1 MYELAPSFQLSRKT
15 EYTGGKAGIAPF
27 ALNSTNH
34 ALTQFTHLCINYS
47 NAYLITLRIS
57 CIDCESLEYSALAR
71 ISFKL

>member
-1 MYELAPSFQLSRKT
+1 M
-15 EYTGGKAGIAPF
+15 IAS
-27 ALNSTNH
+27 LITVS
-34 ALTQFTHLCINYS
+34 LS